1 MKKAT
6 ILLIALAVIA
16 APSIAQKITIDYAH
30 DFDFESVK
38 TFTYVDTVESNA
50 SNQIMADR
58 VRDMILKELREGG
71 LQQVESGGDLYV
83 TYHYTSAENT
93 QYNTTS
99 FGYGGYG
106 GGWYGW
112 GGSMGSSTTTA
123 TTYTVGTLIIDAYEP
138 VDKKMVWR
146 GTGTVNVKR
155 KPEKQIKQVENILTK
170 IGKRWEKIL
179 AGQGK

>member
-1 MKKAT
+1 MKKT
-6 ILLIALAVIA
+6 FGLLVVLALVAIPA
-16 APSIAQKITIDYAH
+16 SAQKVAIDYAH

-38 TFTYVDTVESNA
+38 TFTYVDTAESNA
-50 SNQIMADR
+50 SNSIMADR

-83 TYHYTSAENT
+83 TYHYTSKENT
-93 QYNTTS
+93 NYNTTS

-106 GGWYGW
+106 GGWGGW

-123 TTYTVGTLIIDAYEP
+123 TNYTVGTLIIDAYGP
-138 VDKKMVWR
+138 DDKKMVWR

-155 KPEKQIKQVENILTK
+155 KPENQVKQVENILTK